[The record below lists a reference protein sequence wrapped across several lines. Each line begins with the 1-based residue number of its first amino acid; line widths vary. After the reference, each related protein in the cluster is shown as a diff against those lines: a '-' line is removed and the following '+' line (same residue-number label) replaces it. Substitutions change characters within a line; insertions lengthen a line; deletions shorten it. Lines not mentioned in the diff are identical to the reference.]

1 MTHCFENAYALL
13 IAVDQNLEAAAA
25 LPAVAA
31 DARALR
37 EVLVHPLRCG
47 YAPDNVR
54 LLTGAASTRQ
64 AILAGLDW
72 LAERLAAAADGN
84 ATAIVYFSGH
94 GHVEDGEHFLIPY
107 DFQRRRMRSS
117 ALAAADFAA
126 DVADLAP
133 RRLLVLLDCCH
144 AGGMAVK
151 DTLTATALRSAALPP
166 TLFLPGGKS
175 LAAPLAEGEGRGVL
189 SSCRPGQLSYLRADG
204 RMSIFTYHLI
214 EALSGH
220 ARPAGGATE
229 VLVSDLISHLQ
240 RCVPESAR
248 ADHGAVQ
255 TPWPELR
262 GNFPVALLLGGKG
275 LASGQQPPD
284 PLALPASATV
294 SYRAKLRGSGA
305 IAQGDGATALGK
317 GAVFIGGKQRRHGD
331 TGTMRQAA
339 ATADG
344 AGPPRDLSSIKG
356 LRALPAERGFAFLDD
371 GAGRDIFLPPGGAP
385 HRASKRIFG
394 ESPDEAPQEKAPASA
409 AAAGKLGFVLEGPA
423 ARGMTLRA
431 EGIALLVFKQFAA
444 GDAAGAIVEGEKL
457 KPLLAGEQTLAI
469 SVTPE
474 DGLAIDG
481 PHSVNA
487 RFKDGELQ
495 QAQAFALRALAGS
508 AGEYGVHVEFHH
520 AGARLYEFRLP
531 IIVLPPG
538 KALPAVVAPTTID
551 LDGERALRAAAEI
564 TPSARRLRLKT
575 CFENNRLY
583 LNFDDYVDG
592 EISSTIWGFAST
604 LDRARLDALRLQLT
618 TSLGAGLYES
628 SPVWDDFDGA
638 DTTAPACRRALTQIS
653 RQFAQAG
660 SVLYRALSEDDQFR
674 RILDY
679 IEQKV
684 EAGTRLTIISHELS
698 LPWEL
703 LYPQRFDADAPDDWP
718 LQPERF
724 WGVRFALETLSIG
737 EGDYAS
743 LLRARRQARAVASLN
758 LNPTIALPAGQ
769 ALQVHDGLAA
779 TLRAQGPGVEVKAD
793 GQGMRDVIVR
803 AKTDATLIY
812 VFCHGSP
819 PPSPAAP
826 QPETL
831 QLDRGCSVSV
841 EQIDEQR
848 VYPNAPV
855 VFLNACSAG
864 ACSPLSFTGFL
875 KAFRRK
881 KALGLIAPNFAVPT
895 CFAARFG
902 ADVVDACF
910 HSPGRSLAGLLL
922 GFRQQHMQRGNPLPL
937 LYAVQCQLD
946 L

>member
-1 MTHCFENAYALL
+1 MGRRFENAYALL

-25 LPAVAA
+25 LPAVAT
-31 DARALR
+31 DARALH
-37 EVLVHPLRCG
+37 EVLVHPRRCA
-47 YAPDNVR
+47 YRPDHVR
-54 LLTGAASTRQ
+54 LLSGAESTRQ
-64 AILAGLDW
+64 GILAGLDW
-72 LAERLAAAADGN
+72 LAERVAADDD

-94 GHVEDGEHFLIPY
+94 GHEQDGEYFLIPY
-107 DFQRRRMRSS
+107 DFQRRRKRSS
-117 ALAAADFAA
+117 AIAAADFAA
-126 DVADLAP
+126 DVAALAP

-151 DTLTATALRSAALPP
+151 GTLAATALHDAAIPP
-166 TLFLPGGKS
+166 TLFLPAGKS
-175 LAAPLAEGEGRGVL
+175 LATPLAEGEGRAVL

-204 RMSIFTYHLI
+204 RMSVFTYHLI

-240 RCVPESAR
+240 RRVPESAR
-248 ADHGAVQ
+248 ADHGAEQ

-284 PLALPASATV
+284 PLALPASAAA
-294 SYRAKLRGSGA
+294 SYRARLRGSGA

-317 GAVFIGGKQRRHGD
+317 GALFIGGKPHRRGD

-339 ATADG
+339 ATTDDT
-344 AGPPRDLSSIKG
+344 GPLRELSSIKRF
-356 LRALPAERGFAFLDD
+356 LSTERGFAFFDD
-371 GAGRDIFLPPGGAP
+371 GSRRDIFRLRGATG
-385 HRASKRIFG
+385 RAAKGIAD
-394 ESPDEAPQEKAPASA
+394 ESSDEAPQEKAPTSA
-409 AAAGKLGFVLEGPA
+409 AAGGKLGFVLEGPA
-423 ARGMTLRA
+423 ARGLTLRA
-431 EGIALLVFKQFAA
+431 RGVALLVFKQFAA
-444 GDAAGAIVEGEKL
+444 GDVVGAMVEGEKL
-457 KPLLAGEQTLAI
+457 APLLTGEQKLAI

-481 PHSVNA
+481 PHA
-487 RFKDGELQ
+487 GEAEFENGQLR
-495 QAQAFALRALAGS
+495 QAPAFALRALAES
-508 AGEYGVHVEFHH
+508 VGEYGVHVEFHH

-551 LDGERALRAAAEI
+551 LDGERVWRAAAEI
-564 TPSARRLRLKT
+564 APSARRLRLKA

-592 EISSTIWGFAST
+592 EISFSIEGFAST
-604 LDRARLDALRLQLT
+604 LDRARLDLLRLQLT
-618 TSLGAGLYES
+618 ASLGAGLYES
-628 SPVWDDFDGA
+628 SPVWDDFDGSA
-638 DTTAPACRRALTQIS
+638 STTPACRRALTRIS

-660 SVLYRALSEDDQFR
+660 SVLYRALYEDDPFR

-684 EAGTRLTIISHELS
+684 AAGTRLTIISRELS

-724 WGVRFALETLSIG
+724 WGVRFALETQFLG

-743 LLRARRQARAVASLN
+743 LLRSRRQARAAASLN
-758 LNPTIALPAGQ
+758 LNPTIVVPAGQ
-769 ALQVHDGLAA
+769 ARQAHEGLAA
-779 TLRAQGPGVEVKAD
+779 SLRAQGSGVEVKAD
-793 GQGMRDVIVR
+793 GQGMREVIVR
-803 AKTDATLIY
+803 ARTDATLIY

-819 PPSPAAP
+819 PPSAAAP

-831 QLDRGCSVSV
+831 QLDRDCSVSV
-841 EQIDEQR
+841 DQIDEQR
-848 VYPNAPV
+848 VYANAPV

-922 GFRQQHMQRGNPLPL
+922 GFRQQHLQRGNPLPL

>member
-1 MTHCFENAYALL
+1 MSRRFKNAYALL
-13 IAVDQNLEAAAA
+13 IAVDRNLEAAAA

-31 DARALR
+31 DARALYD
-37 EVLVHPLRCG
+37 VLVHPQRCA
-47 YAPDNVR
+47 YRADKIR
-54 LLTGAASTRQ
+54 LLSGAESSRQ
-64 AILAGLDW
+64 GILAGLDW
-72 LAERLAAAADGN
+72 LAERVAADGD
-84 ATAIVYFSGH
+84 ATAIIYFSGH
-94 GHVEDGEHFLIPY
+94 GHEQDGEYFLIPY
-107 DFQRRRMRSS
+107 DLDLKQVGQS
-117 ALAAADFAA
+117 AVAATTFATRIA
-126 DVADLAP
+126 KLAP
-133 RRLLVLLDCCH
+133 RRLLVLFDCCH
-144 AGGMAVK
+144 AGGMGVK
-151 DTLTATALRSAALPP
+151 DTLAATALHSAAIPP
-166 TLFLPGGKS
+166 TLFPPAGKS
-175 LAAPLAEGEGRGVL
+175 LATPLAQGEGRAVL

-220 ARPAGGATE
+220 APAAGGASE

-240 RCVPESAR
+240 HRVPKSAR
-248 ADHGAVQ
+248 ADHGAEQ

-275 LASGQQPPD
+275 LAAGERPPD
-284 PLALPASATV
+284 PLQRLASGNV
-294 SYRAKLRGSGA
+294 SQRASVRGGGA
-305 IAQGDGATALGK
+305 IAQGER
-317 GAVFIGGKQRRHGD
+317 AVAAGRNSVFVGGNNSGRID
-331 TGTMRQAA
+331 TRTPRQAGE
-339 ATADG
+339 TADG
-344 AGPPRDLSSIKG
+344 GGPARDLAGKKLQRLLTG
-356 LRALPAERGFAFLDD
+356 RGFAMLDD
-371 GAGRDIFLPPGGAP
+371 GAGRDLFRRRGAP
-385 HRASKRIFG
+385 ERAGKG
-394 ESPDEAPQEKAPASA
+394 VVDGSPDEAAREKTPASA

-423 ARGMTLRA
+423 ARGLTLRA
-431 EGIALLVFKQFAA
+431 QGIALLVFKQFAA
-444 GDAAGAIVEGEKL
+444 GDAAGALVEGEKL
-457 KPLLAGEQTLAI
+457 KPLLAGQQKLAI

-481 PHSVNA
+481 PHA
-487 RFKDGELQ
+487 GEAEFEDGQLR

-508 AGEYGVHVEFHH
+508 VGEYGVHVEFHH

-551 LDGERALRAAAEI
+551 LDGERVRRAAAEI
-564 TPSARRLRLKT
+564 APSARRLRLKA
-575 CFENNRLY
+575 CFENNLLY
-583 LNFDDYVDG
+583 LNFDDYVEG
-592 EISSTIWGFAST
+592 EISSSIEGFAPT

-618 TSLGAGLYES
+618 ASLGAGLYES

-638 DTTAPACRRALTQIS
+638 DTTAPACRRALTRIS
-653 RQFAQAG
+653 HQFAQAG
-660 SVLYRALSEDDQFR
+660 STLYRALHEDDKFR

-679 IEQKV
+679 IEQKA
-684 EAGTRLTIISHELS
+684 EAGTRLTIISRELS

-703 LYPQRFDADAPDDWP
+703 LYPRRFDADAPDDWP
-718 LQPERF
+718 LEAERF
-724 WGVRFALETLSIG
+724 WGVRFALETQFLG

-743 LLRARRQARAVASLN
+743 LLRARRQARAAASLN
-758 LNPTIALPAGQ
+758 LNPTIAVPAGQ
-769 ALQVHDGLAA
+769 ARQAHEGLAA
-779 TLRAQGPGVEVKAD
+779 SLRAQGSGVEVKAD
-793 GQGMRDVIVR
+793 GQGMREVIVR
-803 AKTDATLIY
+803 ARTDATLIY

-819 PPSPAAP
+819 PPSAAAP

-831 QLDRGCSVSV
+831 QLDRDCAVSV

-848 VYPNAPV
+848 VYPNAPL

-881 KALGLIAPNFAVPT
+881 NALGLIAPSFAVPT
-895 CFAARFG
+895 GFAARFG

-922 GFRQQHMQRGNPLPL
+922 GFRQQHVRRGNPLPL